1 MIISVISSI
10 VVLSFMISITCITH
24 YIINPYFVDIA
35 STFNSTTDM
44 SIIIYLVSWLVSF
57 IPALILF
64 VFIMAFVQKIR

>member
-10 VVLSFMISITCITH
+10 VVLSFMIAITCITH

-35 STFNSTTDM
+35 STFNNTTDM

-57 IPALILF
+57 IPALILL